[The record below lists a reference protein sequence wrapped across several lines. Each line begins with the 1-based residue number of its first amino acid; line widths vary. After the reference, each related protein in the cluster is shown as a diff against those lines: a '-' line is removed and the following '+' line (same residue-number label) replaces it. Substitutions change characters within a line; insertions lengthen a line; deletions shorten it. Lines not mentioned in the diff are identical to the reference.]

1 MGQGRDLQPLL
12 DWGAESKQVQLL
24 FLIADYKTFFDPS
37 FPRHFTDIVQI
48 LLLPQAISFWETL
61 GNNQQVHRQCSYL
74 TVTRCSKGHALI
86 IPVILPS
93 GSGLGVRNKAII
105 LRKTWRIIITQF
117 LNICCFS
124 KCYFCEISQGCEST
138 LLGIPSTVMCGC
150 ESWTLKKPEHWR
162 IDAFELWCWRRLL
175 KVPWT
180 ARRSNQSI
188 LKENQSWIFI
198 GRTEAEAET
207 PILWPPAVESWL
219 SWKDPDAGKDWSQE
233 EKGTTED
240 EMVGWHHWLNGHE
253 FDWALVDSDGQ
264 GGLACCSPWGLQ
276 IVGHD
281 WATELN

>member
-74 TVTRCSKGHALI
+74 TVTRCSKDHALI

-124 KCYFCEISQGCEST
+124 KCYFCEISQGCESM
-138 LLGIPSTVMCGC
+138 LLGILTPQVDVPSAQGTVSLSSQG
-150 ESWTLKKPEHWR
+150 PPR
-162 IDAFELWCWRRLL
+162 
-175 KVPWT
+175 PWLCPFSSSLGVQ
-180 ARRSNQSI
+180 APCC
-188 LKENQSWIFI
+188 LP
-198 GRTEAEAET
+198 A
-207 PILWPPAVESWL
+207 WPPAPLLTHRHRLLWVILAGHSSLLPAGRGARREPAPPALCLGNRVL
-219 SWKDPDAGKDWSQE
+219 SP
-233 EKGTTED
+233 
-240 EMVGWHHWLNGHE
+240 L
-253 FDWALVDSDGQ
+253 
-264 GGLACCSPWGLQ
+264 LAEIHSKSP
-276 IVGHD
+276 
-281 WATELN
+281 